1 MSEDLANLVDKL
13 KKVGDDVQD
22 REKIVDENS
31 TLKSDLADFL
41 DKVEVERKKL
51 TETKEGTGII
61 GEEQLRSKVSDV
73 FTTILF
79 YNGKP
84 TESIMQRYEGLL
96 YELNLSKDAA
106 EKLFKE
112 PLDNLNKKLRQ
123 AGKPE
128 IIINKDTKV
137 PN

>member
-1 MSEDLANLVDKL
+1 L
-13 KKVGDDVQD
+13 KK
-22 REKIVDENS
+22 
-31 TLKSDLADFL
+31 DLADFL
-41 DKVEVERKKL
+41 DKVETERKKL

-84 TESIMQRYEGLL
+84 TESIMQRYDGLL

-106 EKLFKE
+106 DKLFKE
-112 PLDNLNKKLRQ
+112 PLNNLNKKLKE

-128 IIINKDTKV
+128 IIINEGYEGAELVVSSQLIVVRKKCLKEIFHQAFLF
-137 PN
+137 